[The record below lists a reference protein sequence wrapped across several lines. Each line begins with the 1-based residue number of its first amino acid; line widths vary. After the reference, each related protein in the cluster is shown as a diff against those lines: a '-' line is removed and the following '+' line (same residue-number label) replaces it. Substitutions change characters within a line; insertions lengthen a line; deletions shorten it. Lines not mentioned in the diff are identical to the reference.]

1 MVSESRSPK
10 VYIGGTEPMSFN
22 MPHAACKTQSRVVA
36 PFTNRAHPDCLGY
49 EDLGDRSRRENNRCI
64 ENELLRANLK

>member
-1 MVSESRSPK
+1 
-10 VYIGGTEPMSFN
+10 MSFN